1 MKLSKVKP
9 GGHIKMKNDRGGR
22 SSWVWK
28 VVAVERGTV
37 VIMHDKVV
45 RRLDWQELPFWVKA
59 VKPVAVEP
67 IYGYAA

>member
-1 MKLSKVKP
+1 
-9 GGHIKMKNDRGGR
+9 MKNDSGGR
-22 SSWVWK
+22 TSWVWK
-28 VVAVERGTV
+28 VVTVERGTV

-59 VKPVAVEP
+59 VKPVSVEP

>member
-9 GGHIKMKNDRGGR
+9 GGFIKMKNDSGGR
-22 SSWVWK
+22 TSWVWK
-28 VVAVERGTV
+28 VVTVERGTV

-59 VKPVAVEP
+59 VKPVSVEP